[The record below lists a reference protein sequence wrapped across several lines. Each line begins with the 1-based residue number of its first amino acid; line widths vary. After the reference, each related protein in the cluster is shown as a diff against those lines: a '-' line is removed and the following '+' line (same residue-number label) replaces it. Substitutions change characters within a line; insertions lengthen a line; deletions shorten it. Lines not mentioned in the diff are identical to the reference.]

1 MANDFMEDEVFD
13 FSNIE
18 FTREDLI
25 SALHEMVDEYRKL
38 SQTFEEVKA
47 ENKSLKNSSGEPSVS
62 QLGESDSLKTE
73 LSKLKTE
80 IESLR
85 MKSEELTFENGQ
97 LNYLISG
104 KMNHES
110 KNGFEYVRPEN
121 KPSWLRNRIVKVKA
135 DFETSVPKQQRHG
148 SVKVKSGWKKAYSQ
162 RNLNGQSAKSN
173 HNRFHNV
180 YARTLVDTHTR
191 RTVKGQFQ
199 ESEGHND
206 DRRSAP
212 SRTRSSRD
220 EEEEVEVL
228 PTPVERMDVVIARF
242 QRMNP
247 QVFIG
252 DESSEDTDSWLRNIT
267 GLFGRVQYDDEL
279 RLSLVTLQLRKGA
292 ERWWRGASSTLLET
306 RVGIT
311 LDSFCE
317 TFRQEY
323 VPEFYVNARER
334 EFDHL
339 KQGTMSGPRDNHT
352 RIEHN

>member
-73 LSKLKTE
+73 ISKLETE
-80 IESLR
+80 NESLR
-85 MKSEELTFENGQ
+85 MMSEELTFENDQ
-97 LNYLISG
+97 LNSLVSSWTKSSVSLNKLNENQKSASDKSGLGFNFGESCIGETSTQSNLEGDMFNKMNFVKSSMTHDMNESMEYNDQISG

-121 KPSWLRNRIVKVKA
+121 NKPSWLRNRFVKVKA
-135 DFETSVPKQQRHG
+135 HFETSVPNQQRHG

-191 RTVKGQFQ
+191 RTVK
-199 ESEGHND
+199 
-206 DRRSAP
+206 
-212 SRTRSSRD
+212 
-220 EEEEVEVL
+220 
-228 PTPVERMDVVIARF
+228 VI
-242 QRMNP
+242 
-247 QVFIG
+247 QVWIPK
-252 DESSEDTDSWLRNIT
+252 
-267 GLFGRVQYDDEL
+267 GLIQ
-279 RLSLVTLQLRKGA
+279 
-292 ERWWRGASSTLLET
+292 
-306 RVGIT
+306 
-311 LDSFCE
+311 
-317 TFRQEY
+317 
-323 VPEFYVNARER
+323 
-334 EFDHL
+334 
-339 KQGTMSGPRDNHT
+339 SGPK
-352 RIEHN
+352 